1 MTPASGRPGQPRASG
16 GFASRLRS
24 QFVPTPRAAAASVLL
39 LLVAIA
45 LWAWRAAGRV
55 VPGGELASWQVMALE
70 PVLAYGLGAVA
81 ASLICLVAA
90 LLRRRA
96 PWLGI
101 TIWLGSAVLLAT
113 MGAAAAARGWWALVA
128 VLLVC
133 VPLAGGLLG
142 AVFARRRR
150 TRGPAETRSEERIG
164 RFRLLTG
171 IAAAVVLLLTAGFL
185 IWPGAGPAPVIA
197 PSGADQ
203 DQAAQAAV
211 ARGPHEVR
219 TLRYGAGRPG
229 PSAGYGPGVPIVTE
243 PVDASAVIT
252 GWPAEMT
259 RAWGFDPSAVPLNG
273 TVWMPA
279 EAGRFPLVLLVH
291 GSSTV
296 PDSEAGLAYLGEHLA
311 SRGYVAAA
319 IDENF
324 LNPGVLGP
332 AVGGLDAARSWLVL
346 AHLRQWSAWAGE
358 AHGPFGGRVDVER
371 VSLVGHS
378 RGGEAVA
385 TAAALNAAGTWP
397 DHPAAAVDT
406 GATVTTVAAIAPSD
420 GLYRPAGRPVQL
432 TGVDYLS
439 LAGSYDADVMT
450 FAGARQFAR
459 TEPGPGRRKAA
470 VLLDAANHS
479 QFNTRWGR
487 YEGAL
492 GAARGVLATAPL
504 LEPEQQQALAT
515 AYVGA
520 FLDLSVQG
528 RAANAAYFEAADV
541 APWQPRVAVRHQFA
555 RGDGAGIAGPDVTPG
570 APGTAR
576 ETVLPSRTGSGDVP
590 VLHVDAGAGLE
601 LPVAAL
607 AEAETPQARLTLD
620 LADART
626 APPGD
631 GAGGRLTLE
640 VTDASGRTA
649 SVPLGVLPP
658 ALPGQ
663 FTKLAAFLPVPAT
676 EPTLSTVSVRLSD
689 LGLDLATL
697 RRATL
702 VVPPEAT
709 DGVYVGPVRLTA
721 DRDTSRRP

>member
-1 MTPASGRPGQPRASG
+1 MPSTP
-16 GFASRLRS
+16 
-24 QFVPTPRAAAASVLL
+24 AAAASALL
-39 LLVAIA
+39 VLVAIA

-55 VPGGELASWQVMALE
+55 VPGGELATWQVMALE
-70 PVLAYGLGAVA
+70 PALAYGVGAGA
-81 ASLICLVAA
+81 ATLICVVAA

-101 TIWLGSAVLLAT
+101 TTWLGSAVLLAT
-113 MGAAAAARGWWALVA
+113 MGAAAATRGWWALVA

-133 VPLAGGLLG
+133 VPLLGGLLG
-142 AVFARRRR
+142 AAFSRRGR
-150 TRGPAETRSEERIG
+150 TRGRVESTAGGERIG
-164 RFRLLTG
+164 RFGLLAG
-171 IAAAVVLLLTAGFL
+171 IAAAVVLLLTAAFL
-185 IWPGAGPAPVIA
+185 VWPGAGPAPA
-197 PSGADQ
+197 TSPSPAGSNADGS
-203 DQAAQAAV
+203 AQAAV

-219 TLRYGAGRPG
+219 TLRYGTGRPG
-229 PSAGYGPGVPIVTE
+229 PSAGYGPGVPVVTQ

-252 GWPAEMT
+252 GWPPEMT
-259 RAWGFDPSAVPLNG
+259 QAWGFDPSAVPLNG

-346 AHLRQWSAWAGE
+346 AHLRQWSAWAGQTN
-358 AHGPFGGRVDVER
+358 GPFAGRVDVER
-371 VSLVGHS
+371 VGLVGHS

-397 DHPAAAVDT
+397 DDPAAAIDT
-406 GATVTTVAAIAPSD
+406 GATVRTVVAIAPSD
-420 GLYRPAGRPVQL
+420 GLYQPAGQPVRL
-432 TGVDYLS
+432 RGIDYLT

-459 TEPGPGRRKAA
+459 TEPGPGRRKTA

-487 YEGAL
+487 YDGAL

-520 FLDLSVQG
+520 FLDLGVQG
-528 RAANAAYFEAADV
+528 RDANARYVEEADV
-541 APWQPRVAVRHQFA
+541 APWSPRVAVRHQVA
-555 RGDGAGIAGPDVTPG
+555 RGDGTDIAGPGVASGTP
-570 APGTAR
+570 ATAQR
-576 ETVLPSRTGSGDVP
+576 TVLPSRTGSGDVP
-590 VLHVDAGAGLE
+590 VLNVAAGARLE
-601 LPVAAL
+601 VPRERLTTVT
-607 AEAETPQARLTLD
+607 EAARLTLD
-620 LADART
+620 LAT
-626 APPGD
+626 ANTANTATRD
-631 GAGGRLTLE
+631 EQLTLE
-640 VTDASGRTA
+640 AADASGRTA
-649 SVPLGVLPP
+649 RVPLRLPP
-658 ALPGQ
+658 PLPGQ

-709 DGVYVGPVRLTA
+709 DGVYVGPVRLITA

>member
-81 ASLICLVAA
+81 ASLICLIAA

-133 VPLAGGLLG
+133 VPLVGGLLG
-142 AVFARRRR
+142 VLFARRRR
-150 TRGPAETRSEERIG
+150 TQADTTTGGERIG
-164 RFRLLTG
+164 RLRLLAG
-171 IAAAVVLLLTAGFL
+171 IAAAVVLVLTVAFL
-185 IWPGAGPAPVIA
+185 AWPGAGPAPVA
-197 PSGADQ
+197 SPANEES
-203 DQAAQAAV
+203 AQEAV

-229 PSAGYGPGVPIVTE
+229 PSAGYGPGVPVVTQ

-259 RAWGFDPSAVPLNG
+259 RAWGFDPSALPLNG

-346 AHLRQWSAWAGE
+346 AHLRQWSAWAGQG
-358 AHGPFGGRVDVER
+358 HGPFGGRVDVER
-371 VSLVGHS
+371 VGLVGHS

-397 DHPAAAVDT
+397 DDPSAAIDT
-406 GATVTTVAAIAPSD
+406 GAVVTTVAAIAPSD

-432 TGVDYLS
+432 AGVDYLT

-487 YEGAL
+487 YDGAL

-576 ETVLPSRTGSGDVP
+576 EADLPSRTGSGDVP
-590 VLHVDAGAGLE
+590 VLHVDSGARLE
-601 LPVAAL
+601 LPVATL
-607 AEAETPQARLTLD
+607 AEPDTPQARLALD
-620 LADART
+620 LADAST
-626 APPGD
+626 TPPGER
-631 GAGGRLTLE
+631 AGVRLTLE
-640 VTDASGRTA
+640 AADASGRTA

-658 ALPGQ
+658 PLPGQ
-663 FTKLAAFLPVPAT
+663 FTKLAVFLPVPAS
-676 EPTLSTVSVRLSD
+676 EPTLSTVSVPLSD
-689 LGLDLATL
+689 LGLDLAKL
-697 RRATL
+697 KRATL
-702 VVPPEAT
+702 VVPREAT
-709 DGVYVGPVRLTA
+709 DGVYVGPVRLIPDDGGA
-721 DRDTSRRP
+721 PRRP